1 MIDYENDEEKMTDD
15 EIDEEKIIDEE
26 EMTEYEDYDE

>member
-1 MIDYENDEEKMTDD
+1 MISMKKKMTDD
-15 EIDEEKIIDEE
+15 EIDEEKIIDED